1 MDDDFEKQLEQVNR
15 LLAKEPHNV
24 EYQEMAKQLREVI
37 QLAKQVDV
45 DLDDAEDQDQQQH
58 LQQHVLFSL
67 LPFLLSCTHSYGQ
80 EEQGEQQHEEDEED
94 EEEEAH
100 ETMAI
105 GTKVQAVWSEDGEW
119 YNGTIRAVTPNG
131 YLVMYD
137 GWNNEEEVDAANIRQ
152 VNLDD
157 DKLVEAERE
166 AEATRQAIK
175 RKIAL
180 AADVGVV
187 PRDLPQKLKIKPDDP
202 EEIRQV
208 KKKKIHAFKSKLRLE
223 QMEVAQNKRQNA
235 WQQFQTAKGKSKK
248 VGFFTGRKKESIFK
262 SPDDPRGKVGVT
274 GSGKGI
280 TEFQKR
286 EKHLHL
292 KLGVEGEVDE

>member
-58 LQQHVLFSL
+58 LQQH
-67 LPFLLSCTHSYGQ
+67 

>member
-1 MDDDFEKQLEQVNR
+1 
-15 LLAKEPHNV
+15 
-24 EYQEMAKQLREVI
+24 
-37 QLAKQVDV
+37 
-45 DLDDAEDQDQQQH
+45 
-58 LQQHVLFSL
+58 
-67 LPFLLSCTHSYGQ
+67 
-80 EEQGEQQHEEDEED
+80 
-94 EEEEAH
+94 
-100 ETMAI
+100 MAI

-137 GWNNEEEVDAANIRQ
+137 GWNNEEEANAANIRQ